1 RENGAAAK
9 VLPLLA
15 EGCVVSTSGLRQA
28 IAAKAATVCTALRQR
43 MHLAP
48 RHRQW
53 WRWLLRLA
61 RPLQGFPALLKRSV
75 ENEQAAGAA
84 RTSAERRGVATPHA
98 YAARLGIGSM
108 INDGIRLVG
117 LLTRASL
124 ARRFSGTRVFI
135 SVGILSLAAAPAV
148 ASDTAGY
155 QPVETITKTAQEF
168 LEHRIAET
176 DRRVEPRAG
185 KLDPRLKLAR
195 CDRPLQGFLRD
206 GEKIGARTI
215 VGVRCSG
222 SSPWKVYVPVDLVE
236 MRPVLVARQALPRGH
251 LLGEADL
258 VLEERDVSRLAGG
271 FVTNGASVAG
281 QRLKRQL
288 VSGSVLSPSM
298 LETQVVVRRG
308 QSVTLVVRN
317 DKLNIRMA
325 GTALMDGTVDQRIR
339 VENTVSRRIVEG
351 FVRSPEYVEVLVR

>member
-1 RENGAAAK
+1 MRGCDFRIAASNCRDGGNGLHCAAPKHPFVPRDGEALVCAPAAGTALA
-9 VLPLLA
+9 VLPGTIKEARSKAHERPGLA
-15 EGCVVSTSGLRQA
+15 EHRGL
-28 IAAKAATVCTALRQR
+28 ATA
-43 MHLAP
+43 H
-48 RHRQW
+48 
-53 WRWLLRLA
+53 
-61 RPLQGFPALLKRSV
+61 
-75 ENEQAAGAA
+75 AA
-84 RTSAERRGVATPHA
+84 RGFSHAHAAELPLKT
-98 YAARLGIGSM
+98 GIGNM
-108 INDGIRLVG
+108 MNDGICFVG
-117 LLTRASL
+117 LLTQAL
-124 ARRFSGTRVFI
+124 PARRFSGARAFVPLC
-135 SVGILSLAAAPAV
+135 VLSLAAAPAA
-148 ASDTAGY
+148 ASGAEH
-155 QPVETITKTAQEF
+155 QPVETITRAAQEF

-176 DRRVEPRAG
+176 DRHVQPRAG

-206 GEKIGARTI
+206 GEEIGARTV

-222 SSPWKVYVPVDLVE
+222 SIPWKVYVPVDLVE

-251 LLGEADL
+251 VLAEADL

-271 FVTNGASVAG
+271 FVTSSDSVAG

-298 LETQVVVRRG
+298 LETRVMVKRG

-325 GTALMDGTVDQRIR
+325 GTALMDGAVDQRIR
-339 VENTVSRRIVEG
+339 VENTVSRRVVEG